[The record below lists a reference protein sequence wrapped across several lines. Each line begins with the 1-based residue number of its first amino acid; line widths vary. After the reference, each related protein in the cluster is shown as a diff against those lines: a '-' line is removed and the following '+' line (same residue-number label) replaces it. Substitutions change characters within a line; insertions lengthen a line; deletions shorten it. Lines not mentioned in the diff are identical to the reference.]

1 MNLGLKS
8 EMEEI
13 RNETQKM
20 EIKLEI
26 ERQYMKNKTNEEN
39 WVEVHNKESGKW
51 TKSGFYNWKMSRSFF
66 MYSTL
71 NNENS
76 ENYSQHSRLDRKL
89 KIMPEW
95 KVHNKKNRLYK
106 ADT

>member
-1 MNLGLKS
+1 
-8 EMEEI
+8 MEEI

-51 TKSGFYNWKMSRSFF
+51 TKSGFITGKWAGVFLC
-66 MYSTL
+66 TL
-71 NNENS
+71 NNEKS

-95 KVHNKKNRLYK
+95 KVHNKKK
-106 ADT
+106 

>member
-26 ERQYMKNKTNEEN
+26 EKD
-39 WVEVHNKESGKW
+39 
-51 TKSGFYNWKMSRSFF
+51 
-66 MYSTL
+66 STL
-71 NNENS
+71 KTRQMRKTELKFTIKKVENE
-76 ENYSQHSRLDRKL
+76 L
-89 KIMPEW
+89 KAVFITG
-95 KVHNKKNRLYK
+95 K
-106 ADT
+106 

>member
-26 ERQYMKNKTNEEN
+26 ERQYIKNKTNEEN
-39 WVEVHNKESGKW
+39 
-51 TKSGFYNWKMSRSFF
+51 
-66 MYSTL
+66 
-71 NNENS
+71 
-76 ENYSQHSRLDRKL
+76 
-89 KIMPEW
+89 
-95 KVHNKKNRLYK
+95 
-106 ADT
+106 

>member
-26 ERQYMKNKTNEEN
+26 EKD
-39 WVEVHNKESGKW
+39 
-51 TKSGFYNWKMSRSFF
+51 
-66 MYSTL
+66 ST
-71 NNENS
+71 
-76 ENYSQHSRLDRKL
+76 
-89 KIMPEW
+89 
-95 KVHNKKNRLYK
+95 
-106 ADT
+106 